1 MSKEGRVEEEGSRG
15 VYLGRMKAFDPR
27 AVACLIVLAGV
38 PAPAQTF
45 KERSDEMA
53 RAGDRMG
60 LLPVLQEWRAADPND
75 AELYVAFFNY
85 YVNESRSSVVQ
96 LGQDPGDKEAL
107 VIMDPDTSKKEPVGY
122 IYDATLYDPK
132 VLALGFAYA
141 DTGISKFPQRL
152 DIRFGK
158 IFMHGENADYTHF
171 TDEIIRAI
179 DHGAATGHAWTW
191 TNNEP
196 VEDGK
201 DFFYGNVQTYLY
213 QLFNVGDDGLFVE
226 MARIARAVLKHEP
239 DNVESMTTLAS
250 IHVMNEE
257 YDEGLKMLLRAEQLA
272 PTDDIVTSNI
282 AQAYK
287 RKGDTANAIKYY
299 ERTLELG
306 NEETKEFAREQLKEL
321 GK

>member
-1 MSKEGRVEEEGSRG
+1 MGTSKYFGSMMT
-15 VYLGRMKAFDPR
+15 LDPR
-27 AVACLIVLAGV
+27 TTTWLTMLVAV
-38 PAPAQTF
+38 PALSQSF
-45 KERSDEMA
+45 KERSDELMRSGN
-53 RAGDRMG
+53 RAA
-60 LLPVLQEWRAADPND
+60 LLPILKEWRAADPND

-85 YVNESRSSVVQ
+85 YVNESRSSLMR
-96 LGQDPGDKEAL
+96 LGQWPGDGEAL
-107 VIMDPDTSKKEPVGY
+107 VLMDPDTSKKEPVGY
-122 IYDATLYDPK
+122 MYDTTMYDPK
-132 VLALGFAYA
+132 VLAMGFAYA

-158 IFMHGENADYTHF
+158 IYMHGENKDYAHF
-171 TDEIIRAI
+171 AEEIIKAI
-179 DHGAATGHAWTW
+179 DHGAATDHTWTW
-191 TNNEP
+191 ADNKP
-196 VEDGK
+196 VEEAK
-201 DFFYGNVQTYLY
+201 DFLYGNVQTYLY
-213 QLFNVGDDGLFVE
+213 QLYNVGDDALFVE
-226 MARIARAVLKHEP
+226 MAQIARAVLKHEP

-257 YDEGLKMLLRAEQLA
+257 YDEGLRLLLRAEQLA

-306 NEETKEFAREQLKEL
+306 NEETKEFARQQLKEL